1 MSPITV
7 NFSDVE
13 DFELLPAG
21 VYPATVTDVTE
32 SENPGPSGYT
42 YLNWEFTILEGEFED
57 RKQWTITSLSPKAAF
72 RLKEVL
78 VAFGVTSDEIATMEE
93 FEPTDY
99 IGTHVN
105 LSVVQENYEGTLRN
119 SVKSLHAIEGASA
132 KKGTAKK
139 GPKIR

>member
-1 MSPITV
+1 MSPISV

-21 VYPATVTDVTE
+21 VYPATVTAVTE

-78 VAFGVTSDEIATMEE
+78 VAFGVSAAEIAEMEE
-93 FEPTDY
+93 FEPSDY
-99 IGTHVN
+99 LGTHVH
-105 LSVVQENYEGTLRN
+105 LSVTQENYEGTLRN
-119 SVKSLHAIEGASA
+119 TVKSLHAVEGASA
-132 KKGTAKK
+132 KGTSAKK